1 MVPSMIVDRFFVWV
15 RKATAEQRLRVVAPM
30 VRAHAEAASTEDER
44 ETLDA
49 ALTVLAADPEPA
61 VRAALAAALCASP
74 AAPRH
79 LLLDLV
85 WDMPEIA
92 AILAAGCDDLIEAEL
107 IDLAAGAHDIV
118 RRALAGRRRVGPG
131 LAAALAETADREAA
145 VVLAANPGA
154 DLSAATLLRLVDR
167 FGEFADLREAVAS
180 RGRVPITVRHRMLEK
195 LAEAIGNLVVLDR
208 SAAVGRAE
216 ALTRDARDRATVQL
230 SATANDAELTVL
242 VDHLRRSGQLTTRL
256 VLRAVCVGDLRFVEE
271 AIAVLADVPLRRV
284 AALVADGRES
294 AFRALYRKARMPERA
309 YPAFAAALEI
319 HRELVA
325 ETGGL
330 DGRAGDRARFSRRLV
345 ERVLSRLA
353 VPGER
358 DADDLMA
365 LLRRFSADAAREQAR
380 ALVAERSRTVTL
392 ALAAPVADTAEAVD
406 AEPAFDEIRIDP
418 ARDRIVADAVASEIA
433 AAVVEA
439 TAAMPEPAPAFVL
452 DADEAPAPARPDDLD
467 EPIGLFSHVDLADVP
482 EEWLREEDVPVPE
495 NVAFD
500 FTDYLRGSLAA

>member
-1 MVPSMIVDRFFVWV
+1 MIVDRFFVWV
-15 RKATAEQRLRVVAPM
+15 RKATAEQRLRIVAPM
-30 VRAHAEAASTEDER
+30 VRAHAEAASSEDER

-61 VRAALAAALCASP
+61 VRAALAAELCTSP
-74 AAPRH
+74 TPPRH

-92 AILAAGCDDLIEAEL
+92 AVLAARCDDLIEAEL
-107 IDLAAGAHDIV
+107 IDLAAGAHDTV
-118 RRALAGRRRVGPG
+118 RRALAGRRRIGPG
-131 LAAALAETADREAA
+131 LSAALAETVDREGA

-167 FGEFADLREAVAS
+167 FGEYADLRDAVAS
-180 RGRVPITVRHRMLEK
+180 RDRVPITVRHRMLEK

-208 SAAVGRAE
+208 SGGIGRAE

-242 VDHLRRSGQLTTRL
+242 VDHLRRTGQLTTRL

-358 DADDLMA
+358 DADDLMV

-380 ALVAERSRTVTL
+380 ALVAERSRTVTP
-392 ALAAPVADTAEAVD
+392 ALAAPVVETVEAE
-406 AEPAFDEIRIDP
+406 AEPAVDEIRIDP
-418 ARDRIVADAVASEIA
+418 ARDRITAE
-433 AAVVEA
+433 AVVRDTVPDVVA
-439 TAAMPEPAPAFVL
+439 PTSEPAPAWAL
-452 DADEAPAPARPDDLD
+452 DAEEAVAPVVPDELD
-467 EPIGLFSHVDLADVP
+467 EPVGLFSHVDLADVP
-482 EEWLREEDVPVPE
+482 EEWLHEEPAPVPE
-495 NVAFD
+495 NIAFD
-500 FTDYLRGSLAA
+500 FTDYLRGSIAA

>member
-1 MVPSMIVDRFFVWV
+1 MIVDRFFVWV
-15 RKATAEQRLRVVAPM
+15 RKASADQRLRIVVPM
-30 VRAHAEAASTEDER
+30 VRAHAEAASTEDDR

-85 WDMPEIA
+85 WDLPEIA
-92 AILAAGCDDLIEAEL
+92 AILAARCDDLIEAEL
-107 IDLAAGAHDIV
+107 IELAAGAHDIV
-118 RRALAGRRRVGPG
+118 RRALAARRRVGSG
-131 LAAALAETADREAA
+131 LSAALAETVDREGA

-167 FGEFADLREAVAS
+167 FGEYADLRDAVAS
-180 RGRVPITVRHRMLEK
+180 RDRVPITVRHRMLEK

-208 SAAVGRAE
+208 AAAAGRAE

-309 YPAFAAALEI
+309 FPAFAAALEI

-353 VPGER
+353 VPGVR

-380 ALVAERSRTVTL
+380 ALVAERTRTVTL
-392 ALAAPVADTAEAVD
+392 ALAAPVAAPAV
-406 AEPAFDEIRIDP
+406 EPSIDEIRIDP
-418 ARDRIVADAVASEIA
+418 SRDRIVAEAAPQFDVDDDVVEVA
-433 AAVVEA
+433 AAPTVETVPA
-439 TAAMPEPAPAFVL
+439 WVLDVEERAPA
-452 DADEAPAPARPDDLD
+452 EPDDLD

-482 EEWLREEDVPVPE
+482 EEWLQEETAPIPE

-500 FTDYLRGSLAA
+500 FTDYLRGSIAA